1 MAKLQFGLQEEC
13 DVCGITFFRSAVRA
27 INDTEMFC
35 DAGMTGPLHGKGAG
49 SGMGMALLQARL
61 AAARGE
67 VPVGAVLLDA
77 QGTVLAQAGNR
88 VEELQ
93 DPSAHAEMLVMR
105 EAVRQRQGRR
115 LADCTLVVSLEPC
128 PMCAAAMAH
137 FRVGRLV
144 FGAYDPKG
152 GAVEH
157 GARLPYRAETLHRP
171 EIVGGVCEREA
182 AGLLKS
188 FFQTL
193 RGEGGGPAG

>member
-1 MAKLQFGLQEEC
+1 MGN
-13 DVCGITFFRSAVRA
+13 TA
-27 INDTEMFC
+27 I
-35 DAGMTGPLHGKGAG
+35 PPHYSKGAG
-49 SGMGMALLQARL
+49 RGMELALQQARL

-67 VPVGAVLLDA
+67 VPVGAVLLDG
-77 QGTVLAQAGNR
+77 QGAVLAQAGNR

-157 GARLPYRAETLHRP
+157 GARLPYRAEALHRP
-171 EIVGGVCEREA
+171 DIVGGVREQDA
-182 AGLLKS
+182 AEMLKS
-188 FFQTL
+188 FFRSL
-193 RGEGGGPAG
+193 RDGGNPEPA

>member
-1 MAKLQFGLQEEC
+1 MKGA
-13 DVCGITFFRSAVRA
+13 AMVR
-27 INDTEMFC
+27 DT
-35 DAGMTGPLHGKGAG
+35 PLHSGSE
-49 SGMGMALLQARL
+49 SGMELALQQARM

-105 EAVRQRQGRR
+105 AAVHQRQGRR

-157 GARLPYRAETLHRP
+157 GPRLPYRAEALHRP
-171 EIVGGVCEREA
+171 EIIGGVRECE
-182 AGLLKS
+182 AGELLKS
-188 FFQTL
+188 FFRTL
-193 RGEGGGPAG
+193 RGEEPLPPA

>member
-1 MAKLQFGLQEEC
+1 
-13 DVCGITFFRSAVRA
+13 
-27 INDTEMFC
+27 MFC
-35 DAGMTGPLHGKGAG
+35 DTAMTPHPGKGQG
-49 SGMGMALLQARL
+49 RGMALALRQARQ
-61 AAARGE
+61 AAMRGE
-67 VPVGAVLLDA
+67 VPVGAVLLDG
-77 QGTVLAQAGNR
+77 QGRVLAQAGNR

-105 EAVRQRQGRR
+105 EAVRQRQGHR

-157 GARLPYRAETLHRP
+157 GPRLPYRAEALHRP

-182 AGLLKS
+182 ADLLKS
-188 FFQTL
+188 FFLAL
-193 RGEGGGPAG
+193 RERGDDPAP

>member
-1 MAKLQFGLQEEC
+1 MWLGLQEKY
-13 DVCGITFFRSAVRA
+13 DVSVWKFFVGLPPDHKA
-27 INDTEMFC
+27 IEMFC
-35 DAGMTGPLHGKGAG
+35 DTVVTMAENNSTTPSEGMFL
-49 SGMGMALLQARL
+49 ALQQARH
-61 AAARGE
+61 AATRGE

-77 QGTVLAQAGNR
+77 QGHVLAQAGNR
-88 VEELQ
+88 VEELH

-105 EAVRQRQGRR
+105 EAVRQRHGQR

-157 GARLPYRAETLHRP
+157 GPRLPYRAEALHRP
-171 EIVGGVCEREA
+171 DIVGGVREQEA
-182 AGLLKS
+182 ARLLKQ
-188 FFQTL
+188 FFLAL
-193 RGEGGGPAG
+193 RSKDPSGPA

>member
-1 MAKLQFGLQEEC
+1 M
-13 DVCGITFFRSAVRA
+13 
-27 INDTEMFC
+27 NDTEMFC
-35 DAGMTGPLHGKGAG
+35 DAGMTRPLHGKGAG